1 MSSAPACNQHFNSRR
16 SANGCRLMNFFRF
29 HKVGLRRSSWHLIP
43 TAIHHNQCE
52 YIIKWQ
58 WFMKYYINRQ
68 SWLFFIF
75 AITSVILS
83 TKLHECVSATPL
95 SSLAVWIHLFEV
107 PRQST
112 AVLAEYCKPAGR
124 CCRTWGRRRLSP
136 SPGSPTY
143 LKRAG
148 TQTRQT
154 SGRRSLHAPA
164 PRLTN
169 ALRSVPVAVAEH
181 HLTATCWNKKKLPV
195 SAGRAELCCSVTS
208 LHFSI
213 VAQKYHFCTDI
224 SWWKCSIP
232 QPSAALTLMEP
243 NPSDNLKLK
252 HWLPNSTKPT
262 TAAIYLTFC

>member
-1 MSSAPACNQHFNSRR
+1 
-16 SANGCRLMNFFRF
+16 
-29 HKVGLRRSSWHLIP
+29 
-43 TAIHHNQCE
+43 
-52 YIIKWQ
+52 
-58 WFMKYYINRQ
+58 MKYYINHQ

-75 AITSVILS
+75 AMTSIILS

-95 SSLAVWIHLFEV
+95 SSLAVLIHLFEV

-112 AVLAEYCKPAGR
+112 AVLAGYCKPAGR

-136 SPGSPTY
+136 SPGSLTY

-169 ALRSVPVAVAEH
+169 ALRSAPVAVAEH
-181 HLTATCWNKKKLPV
+181 HLTATCWNKKKLPLSQLGELSYTV
-195 SAGRAELCCSVTS
+195 LLLLHISALWHKNILSAWTL
-208 LHFSI
+208 
-213 VAQKYHFCTDI
+213 

-232 QPSAALTLMEP
+232 QLLPSAALTLMEP

-262 TAAIYLTFC
+262 TAAIYQA

>member
-29 HKVGLRRSSWHLIP
+29 HKVGLRRSSWHLVP

-52 YIIKWQ
+52 YIK
-58 WFMKYYINRQ
+58 WFMKHNINRQ

-112 AVLAEYCKPAGR
+112 AVLAGYCKPAGR
-124 CCRTWGRRRLSP
+124 CCRTWGRRRLSL

-154 SGRRSLHAPA
+154 SGRRSLHAPP

-169 ALRSVPVAVAEH
+169 ALRSVPAAVAEH
-181 HLTATCWNKKKLPV
+181 HLTATCWNKKNSPSQLGELSYAVLLLLYISALWHKNITSARIFHDGNAAFPNLLLP
-195 SAGRAELCCSVTS
+195 S
-208 LHFSI
+208 H
-213 VAQKYHFCTDI
+213 
-224 SWWKCSIP
+224 WWN
-232 QPSAALTLMEP
+232 LTHQIIW
-243 NPSDNLKLK
+243 N
-252 HWLPNSTKPT
+252 
-262 TAAIYLTFC
+262 